1 MLHAT
6 PQDVFDALQ
15 HRFSAEQLV
24 ARRNKG
30 GKGKKNQV
38 DHYSLFF
45 KHIIESDGE
54 YLFVLQFSV
63 TNEGMVLREKEVAG
77 ASIAPPQ

>member
-1 MLHAT
+1 MLYNTDSVPSSWWRGEIREARVRRT
-6 PQDVFDALQ
+6 KLIITVCSFLQ
-15 HRFSAEQLV
+15 AH
-24 ARRNKG
+24 
-30 GKGKKNQV
+30 
-38 DHYSLFF
+38 FF